1 VDRGGER
8 PRVSAC
14 EHAYE
19 PALVDR
25 DEVHVWHADL
35 DRVPEPVHADSLS
48 ADERE
53 RGRRFRFERDRR
65 RFVAARGLLRV
76 LLGRYLDVHP
86 AGVRFG
92 YGPRGKPFLASGDG
106 LRFNVSH
113 SGGLALLAFAWRRE
127 VGVDVER
134 VRPVPEAEDIAR
146 RYFSPWEAADLLRL
160 PEGERAAAFFRC
172 WTRKEAFVKATGDG
186 LSRPLDGFDV
196 TVAPGEPARVVRVA
210 GEPEVAG
217 RFWIEDVSPGRGF
230 AAAVAFEGNP
240 ARVVCRSG
248 DESTRGIDGSRR
260 AGRRND
266 LQGRPEP
273 RGAVLDLARE
283 PGEPARLA

>member
-1 VDRGGER
+1 VAD
-8 PRVSAC
+8 
-14 EHAYE
+14 
-19 PALVDR
+19 LVER
-25 DEVHVWHADL
+25 DEVHVWDADL
-35 DRVPEPVHADSLS
+35 DRVREDALAASLS
-48 ADERE
+48 NDERE
-53 RGRRFRFERDRR
+53 RGRCFHFERDRR
-65 RFVAARGLLRV
+65 RFVAARGLLRF

-92 YGPRGKPFLASGDG
+92 YGPGGKPYLASADG

-113 SGGLALLAFAWRRE
+113 SGGLALLAFAWCRE

-146 RYFSPWEAADLLRL
+146 RYFSPFEEAELRRL
-160 PEGERAAAFFRC
+160 PEGERTAAFFRC

-196 TVAPGEPARVVRVA
+196 TMAPGEPARLLRVA
-210 GEPEVAG
+210 GEPEVARG
-217 RFWIEDVSPGRGF
+217 FWIEDVSPGRGF
-230 AAAVAFEGNP
+230 TAAVAVEGTLAP
-240 ARVVCRSG
+240 VVCRSG
-248 DESTRGIDGSRR
+248 DESMGGIDGSRR
-260 AGRRND
+260 AGRRDD

-273 RGAVLDLARE
+273 RGAVLDLARR

>member
-1 VDRGGER
+1 MERGERTRVRGGEDVR
-8 PRVSAC
+8 RA
-14 EHAYE
+14 E
-19 PALVDR
+19 LVHP

-35 DRVPEPVHADSLS
+35 DRLPEAVLAASLS

-53 RGRRFRFERDRR
+53 RGRRFHFERDRR
-65 RFVAARGLLRV
+65 RFVTARGLLRLV
-76 LLGRYLDVHP
+76 LGRYLDMRP

-92 YGPRGKPFLASGDG
+92 YGPRGKPFLASADG

-134 VRPVPEAEDIAR
+134 LRPVPEAEDIAG
-146 RYFSPWEAADLLRL
+146 RYFSPWEAAELRRL
-160 PEGERAAAFFRC
+160 PKGERAAAFFRC

-196 TVAPGEPARVVRVA
+196 TVAPGEPARLLRVA
-210 GEPEVAG
+210 GEPGAAG

-230 AAAVAFEGNP
+230 AAALAVEGSP

-248 DESTRGIDGSRR
+248 DESMGGIDGSRR
-260 AGRRND
+260 AGRRD
-266 LQGRPEP
+266 AVQGGPEP
-273 RGAVLDLARE
+273 RGAVLDLARG
-283 PGEPARLA
+283 PGEPAWLA